1 MIDFKLANVLLELDD
16 HLSCCPEILYRNQG
30 SLTYSPDL
38 DELSFEGS
46 LDLLTYFNSLSCL
59 KWEKYAGIDSAML
72 HLELCGDA
80 CRIEMQGVSTGTA
93 KEFPMTPLKN
103 LAPLERSA
111 KAVSTGIERSFSGSE
126 SFESVEI
133 EVELNDWAVVGPVLV
148 STGQTRVRNA
158 YWYAKVREENIR
170 PVRLAL
176 ATTTFKKEAYV
187 IPNIESIKASLSSC
201 PDPISG
207 NFHMFV
213 VDNGRT
219 LDAAALS
226 DELVTIIPNKNVGGA
241 GGFSRGMLAALEDKS
256 AFTHVLLMD
265 DDVRMSPESI
275 KRTYN
280 LLSLACDEYRTAF
293 VNGAMLQLGNPD
305 IQYEDVARVLD
316 GGQYE
321 RCKGTLRVTN
331 LADIALNEVVNVEVP
346 NAYGAWWYSCIP
358 LDVVGEKG
366 LPLPVFVR
374 CDDVEYGMRCN
385 PTYMCMNGIC
395 VWHEAFDGRY
405 RAAVDAYQYIRNF
418 MVMMACD
425 DKSNETV
432 FFLRTE
438 RMLVVALRAM
448 AYDMADLIVT
458 AFEDYL
464 KGPDFLASANGEDI
478 LKRNSLK
485 NEKLLPLASA
495 LDAAASEHPGLSEKL
510 ACFKPDLKV
519 LHDTRASSLFMKAFR
534 ALPYNRHLLPDALL
548 RDEPATIFYG
558 PGPASSR
565 DQMGTSVLVACDR
578 DGENAH
584 VRFIDR
590 DRYQELHNRWK
601 KAKRHYRKNKDSIKR
616 SYKRAMPTLTSV
628 SFWKNYLG
636 LD

>member
-226 DELVTIIPNKNVGGA
+226 DELVTVIPNKNVGGA
-241 GGFSRGMLAALEDKS
+241 GGFARGMLAALEDKS
-256 AFTHVLLMD
+256 SFTHVLLMD

-358 LDVVGEKG
+358 LDVVREKG

-385 PTYMCMNGIC
+385 PAYMCMNGIC

-464 KGPDFLASANGEDI
+464 KGPDFLMSANGEEI

-485 NEKLLPLASA
+485 NEKLLPLANA
-495 LDAAASEHPGLSEKL
+495 LDVAASEHPELSEKL

-548 RDEPATIFYG
+548 RSEPATIFYG

-565 DQMGTSVLVACDR
+565 DQMGTRVLVACDR

-590 DRYQELHNRWK
+590 VRYQELQNRWK